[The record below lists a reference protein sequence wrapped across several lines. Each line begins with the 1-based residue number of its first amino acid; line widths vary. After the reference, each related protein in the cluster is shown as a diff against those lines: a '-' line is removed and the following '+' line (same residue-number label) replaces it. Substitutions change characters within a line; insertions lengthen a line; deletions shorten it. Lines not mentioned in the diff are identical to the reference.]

1 MDRLAF
7 LETLAKKYDHN
18 LSDLNADTSFED
30 LHMDSYEIVDFLMK
44 VEDEFGIVIDGEKM
58 LEIKTMQDIL
68 DTVKE
73 FSQEEI

>member
-18 LSDLNADTSFED
+18 LSDLKADTSFED

-44 VEDEFGIVIDGEKM
+44 AEDEFGIVIPDEKM
-58 LEIKTMQDIL
+58 LELKTMQDIL

-73 FSQEEI
+73 FSQEEN